1 MKRKMALALA
11 AVMASSC
18 MSVTGYAANF
28 KDINDVP
35 WDGAKTVINSVADLG
50 LLNGYEDNTFR
61 AKNNVTYCEAI
72 HMLYTALDK
81 SGVAKPIDAVTQN
94 KYAPFMQGLNIPA
107 WAQRSVAYGLENS
120 IITTTDLAK
129 FMTGSK
135 SNLATRSDVAKMF
148 GNALAV
154 RYDIDKEAKAANK
167 FGDAWHIPSDS
178 IILVDLLARLGIVNG
193 DNYNNF
199 NPATNINRAE
209 MAVMLNKTFETL
221 KSGVGNTGVISEFE
235 YDGSTYKLKI
245 KTDIGDTLA
254 FYAIPGLVKVYIG
267 DTTKELPLSRLNPG
281 DKIGF
286 VYNGGSLE
294 SIRILD
300 GSTEQEKYDITGYIN
315 SIKSGEISFENENTG
330 ETEKLNFDSSCQ
342 FYLDNKSISR
352 TKLEDE
358 LENNYKKYAYAGI
371 NTRTTVEK
379 DKNSSGH
386 TTQVEKT
393 FVTEVYVT
401 FADEYTR
408 TGVVDNME
416 NNYIAYKPTDSSDRS
431 TIYFASDCK
440 YFIGE
445 KSVSVSQLKEMA
457 NSGTVYVKITV
468 NKDGKA
474 SKVVVSE
481 QSFVADKNN
490 SKTTYEVKGFT
501 DSQMVLESGGNKLT
515 YKFGS
520 TNPTS
525 NITFYQWDED
535 DEDWIT
541 SKVSN
546 AESYFD
552 SNDKKDKTV
561 YCRVEFNS
569 GGKINKVYLS
579 TKKSAWSSANSDS
592 FTDRKAE
599 VTSLSGNT
607 LKFKNSSVSYT
618 LLNQYNT
625 KIDDSK
631 DTDAITGTDAN
642 GNRVKNPLII
652 WGAKTSSLTNFRK
665 MAEAKDATLYAEIKA
680 DGNNVIQSIEAR
692 LTAATGKLVSY
703 DADDKEL
710 VLETSDGQKLTLT
723 TTRKPSTGTDD
734 YTYEDIATA
743 GYIGSSVT
751 LGFNNDGV
759 IDKIKVTESTVNKGT
774 IRVKGV
780 AEYDEGGLKFKNNS
794 TVYGW
799 LGRSNTEVH
808 NYSMDST
815 SLDRLKE
822 AIADRDVTIYAE
834 AGLNDKNKVER
845 INVYYQEAEG
855 AFQEYDED
863 NKTIRILT
871 DAGNKYTFNLAT
883 KPNIDIKGI
892 ALNKLNDTAVGKN
905 IELTFDSDGLLKSV
919 KG

>member
-1 MKRKMALALA
+1 MKKKIALTLA
-11 AVMASSC
+11 AVMASSY
-18 MSVTGYAANF
+18 MSVPGYAANF

-35 WDGAKTVINSVADLG
+35 WDGAKTVINSVADIG

-81 SGVAKPIDAVTQN
+81 TGTAKSMDAVTQN

-107 WAQRSVAYGLENS
+107 WAQRSAAYGLENG

-129 FMTGSK
+129 FMSGNK
-135 SNLATRSDVAKMF
+135 SNYATREDVAKMF

-154 RYDIDKEAKAANK
+154 RYDIDREAKTAKK
-167 FGDAWHIPSDS
+167 FNDSWGISSES

-193 DNYNNF
+193 DNNNNF
-199 NPATNINRAE
+199 NPAKSINRAE
-209 MAVMLNKTFETL
+209 MAVMLNKTYEVI
-221 KSGVGNTGVISEFE
+221 KSGVGNNGVISEYE
-235 YDGSTYKLKI
+235 YDGTSYKLKI

-254 FYAIPGLVKVYIG
+254 FYAIPGLVKVFEG
-267 DTTKELPLSRLNPG
+267 ESSKELPLSRLNPG
-281 DKIGF
+281 DKISF

-300 GSTEQEKYDITGYIN
+300 GSTVKQKYDITGYIN
-315 SIKSGEISFENENTG
+315 SIKNGELSFENENTG
-330 ETEKLNFDSSCQ
+330 ETEKLNFDSGCQ

-352 TKLEDE
+352 SKLEEE
-358 LENNYKKYAYAGI
+358 LKENYNKYAYAGI

-379 DKNSSGH
+379 DKDSSGH
-386 TTQVEKT
+386 STQVEKT
-393 FVTEVYVT
+393 YVTEVYIT

-408 TGVVDNME
+408 TGIVDNME
-416 NNYIAYKPTDSSDRS
+416 NNYISYKPTDSSDRS
-431 TIYFASDCK
+431 TIYFASGCK
-440 YFIGE
+440 FFIGE

-457 NSGTVYVKITV
+457 NSGTIYVKITV
-468 NKDGKA
+468 GKDAKA
-474 SKVVVSE
+474 SQIVVSE
-481 QSFVADKNN
+481 ESFVADKDNN
-490 SKTTYEVKGFT
+490 KTTYSVKDFNE
-501 DSQMVLESGGNKLT
+501 SQMVLESGGSKFT

-525 NITFYQWDED
+525 NITFYQWDEG

-541 SKVSN
+541 SKISS

-552 SNDKKDKTV
+552 TNDRKDKAV
-561 YCRVEFNS
+561 FCRVEFNS

-592 FTDRKAE
+592 FTERKAE
-599 VTSLSGNT
+599 VASLSGNT
-607 LKFKNSSVSYT
+607 LKFKNSNVSYT

-642 GNRVKNPLII
+642 GNRVKNPLVIL
-652 WGAKTSSLTNFRK
+652 GAKTSSLTNFRK
-665 MAEAKDATLYAEIKA
+665 MAEAKGVTLYAEVKA
-680 DGNNVIQSIEAR
+680 DGNNVIQLIEAK
-692 LTAATGKLVSY
+692 LTAASGKLVSY
-703 DADDKEL
+703 DAEDKEL
-710 VLETSDGQKLTLT
+710 ILETSDGQKLTLT

-734 YTYEDIATA
+734 YTYEDVATA

-751 LGFNNDGV
+751 LGFNSDGIV
-759 IDKIKVTESTVNKGT
+759 DKIKVTESTYDKGT

-780 AEYDEGGLKFKNNS
+780 VEFDENGLKFKDS
-794 TVYGW
+794 SKVYGW

-808 NYSMDST
+808 NYSMNST
-815 SLDRLKE
+815 SLDRVKE

-834 AGLNDKNKVER
+834 ARLNENDKVER
-845 INVYYQEAEG
+845 INVYFQEAEG

-863 NKTIRILT
+863 AKTIRILT
-871 DAGNKYTFNLAT
+871 DAGNKFTFNLTT

-905 IELTFDSDGLLKSV
+905 IELTFDSDGLLKTV

>member
-1 MKRKMALALA
+1 MKKKIALTLA
-11 AVMASSC
+11 AVMASSY
-18 MSVTGYAANF
+18 MSVPGYAANF

-35 WDGAKTVINSVADLG
+35 WDGAKTVINSVADIG

-81 SGVAKPIDAVTQN
+81 TGTAKSMDAVTQN

-107 WAQRSVAYGLENS
+107 WAQRSAAYGLENG

-129 FMTGSK
+129 FMSGNK
-135 SNLATRSDVAKMF
+135 SNYATREDVAKMF

-154 RYDIDKEAKAANK
+154 RYDIDREAKTAKK
-167 FGDAWHIPSDS
+167 FNDSWGISSES

-193 DNYNNF
+193 DNNNNF
-199 NPATNINRAE
+199 NPAKSINRAE
-209 MAVMLNKTFETL
+209 MAVMLNKTYEVI
-221 KSGVGNTGVISEFE
+221 KSGVGNNGVISEYE
-235 YDGSTYKLKI
+235 YDGTSYKLKI

-254 FYAIPGLVKVYIG
+254 FYAIPGLVKVFEG
-267 DTTKELPLSRLNPG
+267 ESSKELPLSRLNPG
-281 DKIGF
+281 DKISF

-300 GSTEQEKYDITGYIN
+300 GSTVKQKYDITGYIN
-315 SIKSGEISFENENTG
+315 SIKNGELSFENENTG
-330 ETEKLNFDSSCQ
+330 ETEKLNFDSGCQ

-352 TKLEDE
+352 SKLEEE
-358 LENNYKKYAYAGI
+358 LKENYNKYAYAGI

-379 DKNSSGH
+379 DKDSSGH
-386 TTQVEKT
+386 STQVEKT
-393 FVTEVYVT
+393 YVTEVYIT

-408 TGVVDNME
+408 TGIVDNME
-416 NNYIAYKPTDSSDRS
+416 NNYISYKPTDSSDRS
-431 TIYFASDCK
+431 TIYFASGCK
-440 YFIGE
+440 FFIGE

-457 NSGTVYVKITV
+457 NSGTIYVKITV
-468 NKDGKA
+468 GKDAKA
-474 SKVVVSE
+474 SQIVVSE
-481 QSFVADKNN
+481 ESFVADKDNN
-490 SKTTYEVKGFT
+490 KTTYSVKDFNE
-501 DSQMVLESGGNKLT
+501 SQMVLESGGSKFT

-525 NITFYQWDED
+525 NITFYQWDEG

-541 SKVSN
+541 SKISS

-552 SNDKKDKTV
+552 TNDRKDKAV
-561 YCRVEFNS
+561 FCRVEFNS

-592 FTDRKAE
+592 FTERKAE
-599 VTSLSGNT
+599 VASLSGNT
-607 LKFKNSSVSYT
+607 LKFKNSNVSYT

-642 GNRVKNPLII
+642 GNRVKNPLVIL
-652 WGAKTSSLTNFRK
+652 GAKTSSLTNFRK
-665 MAEAKDATLYAEIKA
+665 MAEAKGVTLYAEVKA
-680 DGNNVIQSIEAR
+680 DGNNVIQSIEAK
-692 LTAATGKLVSY
+692 LTAASGKLVSY
-703 DADDKEL
+703 DAEDKEL
-710 VLETSDGQKLTLT
+710 ILETSDGQKLTLT

-734 YTYEDIATA
+734 YTYEDVATA

-751 LGFNNDGV
+751 LGFNSDGIV
-759 IDKIKVTESTVNKGT
+759 DKIKVTESTYDKGT

-780 AEYDEGGLKFKNNS
+780 VEFDENGLKFKDS
-794 TVYGW
+794 SKVYGW

-808 NYSMDST
+808 NYSMNST
-815 SLDRLKE
+815 SLDRVKE

-834 AGLNDKNKVER
+834 ARLNENDKVER
-845 INVYYQEAEG
+845 INVYFQEAEG

-863 NKTIRILT
+863 AKTIRILT
-871 DAGNKYTFNLAT
+871 DAGNKFTFNLTT

-905 IELTFDSDGLLKSV
+905 IELTFDSDGLLKTV